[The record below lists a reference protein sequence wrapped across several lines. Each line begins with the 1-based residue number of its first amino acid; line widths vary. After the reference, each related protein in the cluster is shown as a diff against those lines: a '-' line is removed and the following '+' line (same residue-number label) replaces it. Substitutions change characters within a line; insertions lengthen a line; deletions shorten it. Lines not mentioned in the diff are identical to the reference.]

1 MRSIKL
7 SSFAGSAVLLGALC
21 SQAFAWSISG
31 IVQDKNT
38 GAPLA
43 GVSVATFNYAGFATT
58 SAADGSFSLNN
69 EGTESLLASQP
80 ASMAATLENGIFTL
94 SNVNAHQL
102 KISVIDAL
110 GKVTYQRSFYE
121 INGSVSINLAKATG
135 HRAKFLRVSKDGSS
149 QTYMMQ
155 GKSIL
160 LKEGEPLP
168 MLNFAKEGYNSGF
181 YQMKQETETNVV
193 VKLSVNDGTFNS
205 SSSVTKPSSSSS
217 KAKSS
222 SSKDNTPVDCTGKS
236 YAAGDHN
243 MSVNVNG
250 KKRTFI
256 MHVPDAYKGDKP
268 VPMVVDYHPIG
279 GSGAG
284 QLSGT
289 SYKNYTD
296 AEGVISLYPD
306 GTGKPGG
313 MGNGWNVGP
322 CCSDDDDIAF
332 SREMIKAVEEKVC
345 IDKKRV
351 YAAGFSMGGGMSN
364 HVACNMAD
372 IYAAVAPAAMDLNTE
387 NSASCNPDRPIS
399 VIMFRGTNDFVCS
412 YNGGDSGHNDGL
424 TFLGAEGNFK
434 FWADKNG
441 CTGSPTTNSDGCKE
455 YSQCNDGVKVV
466 LCVNKGIDGGA
477 FAGPDGHAQGDA
489 KIGWPFLKQFT
500 LP

>member
-102 KISVIDAL
+102 KISAIDAL

-168 MLNFAKEGYNSGF
+168 MLNFAKAGYNSGF

-193 VKLSVNDGTFNS
+193 VKLSVNDGTSNS

-222 SSKDNTPVDCTGKS
+222 SSKDSTPVDCTGKS

-243 MSVNVNG
+243 MSVNVTSPFPWSLTTTPLADLAQASSVERLT
-250 KKRTFI
+250 RTTRTPKESSRFTP
-256 MHVPDAYKGDKP
+256 MAPANRVEWVMVGTLVRA
-268 VPMVVDYHPIG
+268 VPMTTTLH
-279 GSGAG
+279 S
-284 QLSGT
+284 
-289 SYKNYTD
+289 
-296 AEGVISLYPD
+296 
-306 GTGKPGG
+306 
-313 MGNGWNVGP
+313 
-322 CCSDDDDIAF
+322 
-332 SREMIKAVEEKVC
+332 
-345 IDKKRV
+345 
-351 YAAGFSMGGGMSN
+351 
-364 HVACNMAD
+364 
-372 IYAAVAPAAMDLNTE
+372 PA
-387 NSASCNPDRPIS
+387 
-399 VIMFRGTNDFVCS
+399 
-412 YNGGDSGHNDGL
+412 
-424 TFLGAEGNFK
+424 K
-434 FWADKNG
+434 
-441 CTGSPTTNSDGCKE
+441 
-455 YSQCNDGVKVV
+455 
-466 LCVNKGIDGGA
+466 
-477 FAGPDGHAQGDA
+477 
-489 KIGWPFLKQFT
+489 
-500 LP
+500 